1 MPQIIITDDTIA
13 SLTVEADADT
23 RTILRALLGLPV
35 RGRTGER
42 VRRVLAA
49 RGLCP
54 IASPRAA

>member
-1 MPQIIITDDTIA
+1 MPQLITDDTIA
-13 SLTVEADADT
+13 SLTVEADADP

-49 RGLCP
+49 RGLAP
-54 IASPRAA
+54 STPPAGT